1 MKISADS
8 GPSGNHILLCP
19 IWFFRMPVS
28 PKLKEMRLTLYPC
41 MPFNSYTSY
50 VHCNILFLTR
60 AGHSLYLPGGFRP
73 QYGRHIYVHPSQG
86 SNLQPPDQTVNALTT
101 ELWRRTE

>member
-19 IWFFRMPVS
+19 IWFFRMPAS

-41 MPFNSYTSY
+41 MPFNSNTSY
-50 VHCNILFLTR
+50 VHCNILNKSDNLMLFFVCDYCLQYITRIVFLR
-60 AGHSLYLPGGFRP
+60 KNKCLPLYGIKKN
-73 QYGRHIYVHPSQG
+73 QNV
-86 SNLQPPDQTVNALTT
+86 TK
-101 ELWRRTE
+101 